1 MTSAEETAAISPFAL
16 FDLEVVRT
24 ERLSRS
30 LIRVT
35 FTGPGLDAF
44 TAGGRDQSLSLF
56 LPHPG
61 QPEPVLPPE
70 QDPATWYQA
79 YRELPT
85 DVRAIMRSYTVREQ
99 RRTPAPEVDI
109 DFAVHEDGGPACVW
123 AERAEA
129 GDRVKVLGPAVE
141 DNTGVRFRPPEGTDW
156 VLIWADETAL
166 PAASAILEWLPA
178 GTKAKVWIEVP
189 YADDKLALATEADAD
204 ITWLVRD
211 GSETSRTDLTVDAIR
226 AAELPGGTPYTW
238 IAGEAG
244 TIKALRRHLVNDR
257 TFDRRAITF
266 IGYWRLGAS
275 EDNLRDEAA
284 EESA

>member
-1 MTSAEETAAISPFAL
+1 MTSAEETAATPPFTL
-16 FDLEVVRT
+16 FDLEVVRA
-24 ERLSRS
+24 EQLSRS

-44 TAGGRDQSLSLF
+44 TSGGRDQSLSLF

-61 QPEPVLPPE
+61 QSDPVLPPA

-85 DVRAIMRSYTVREQ
+85 GVRAIMRSYTVRAQ

-109 DFAVHEDGGPACVW
+109 DFAIHEDGGPACVW
-123 AERAEA
+123 AERAKA

-156 VLIWADETAL
+156 ILLWADETAL

-178 GTKAKVWIEVP
+178 GTKAKVWLEVP
-189 YADDKLALATEADAD
+189 YADDKLELTTQADAD

-211 GSETSRTDLTVDAIR
+211 GAEASRTDLTVDAIR
-226 AAELPGGTPYTW
+226 AANLPGGTPYTW

-244 TIKALRRHLVNDR
+244 TIKTLRRHLVNDR
-257 TFDRRAITF
+257 TFDRKAITF
-266 IGYWRLGAS
+266 VGYWRLGAS
-275 EDNLRDEAA
+275 EDNLRDEA
-284 EESA
+284 ESA